1 MTTTSKMCSTAKT
14 RPGHSTTITI
24 VVDNQAGQGLASE
37 HGLSLWIETP
47 EICALFDTGQG
58 PAFEKNLTSLEIPLE
73 KASVVILSHGHYD
86 HTGGL
91 PLALARTTK
100 ATVYCHPDV
109 TLKRYAIRDNKATD
123 ISMPQPAQEALA
135 ALPSER
141 LCWISGPRQ
150 ISPSFGIIAGIPRQT
165 PYEDTGGP
173 FYLDPQGSKADPLAD
188 DLALW
193 IRTSK
198 GLVVCLGC
206 AHAGA
211 INTLEFAREI
221 TQGEK
226 VHAIVG
232 GLHLM
237 EAQEQRMKQTITAL
251 KELKP
256 DLIVPC
262 HCTGKAAVELLSQE
276 FGPAV
281 QPGQTGMTLTFER

>member
-1 MTTTSKMCSTAKT
+1 MSSTTTTA
-14 RPGHSTTITI
+14 HMQNTTITI

-37 HGLSLWIETP
+37 HGLSLWIETQ

-73 KASVVILSHGHYD
+73 KASAVILSHGHYD

-91 PLALARTTK
+91 PLALARATK

-109 TLKRYAIRDNKATD
+109 TLKRYAIRDKKATD
-123 ISMPQPAQEALA
+123 ITMPQPAQEALA
-135 ALPSER
+135 ALSSER
-141 LCWISGPRQ
+141 LCWVSGPKE

-211 INTLEFAREI
+211 INTLEFARQI
-221 TQGEK
+221 TRGAK

-237 EAQEQRMKQTITAL
+237 EAGEERLRQTLAAL

-262 HCTGKAAVELLSQE
+262 HCTGKAAAELLSQE
-276 FGPAV
+276 FAPAV
-281 QPGQTGMTLTFER
+281 QAGQTGMTLTFDR